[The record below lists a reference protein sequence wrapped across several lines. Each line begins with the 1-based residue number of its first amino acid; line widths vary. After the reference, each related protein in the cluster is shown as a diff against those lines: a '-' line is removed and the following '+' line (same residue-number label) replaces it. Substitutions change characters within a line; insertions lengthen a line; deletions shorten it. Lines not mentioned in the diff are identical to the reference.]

1 MFISITFEIVFSD
14 SIELVKCFGYM
25 YADAYSR
32 EAHPFEWTKQI
43 LHPGHLKQSYAD
55 LCN

>member
-1 MFISITFEIVFSD
+1 MPYFTRYRALGMMEKYF
-14 SIELVKCFGYM
+14 KKGK
-25 YADAYSR
+25 
-32 EAHPFEWTKQI
+32 AHPFEWTKQI

>member
-25 YADAYSR
+25 YADAVGSVDAR
-32 EAHPFEWTKQI
+32 MIPFLSTI
-43 LHPGHLKQSYAD
+43 LFLIFTLVSTS
-55 LCN
+55 